1 MSYSSTVNDSHLS
14 LVWVLR
20 FVVIPF
26 YVLSVWVMIW
36 TNSPLLKE
44 LKTLFA
50 VTLMIVQIINIISM
64 ITDFFSAFKA
74 LSSAFKALSSA
85 SKGFP
90 TVEMITMI
98 ASCCITGA
106 TMFTV
111 NTLLGF

>member
-1 MSYSSTVNDSHLS
+1 MNYNSTVDDSSLS

-20 FVVIPF
+20 FVVIPL

-36 TNSPLLKE
+36 TNSPILE
-44 LKTLFA
+44 AKTLLV
-50 VTLMIVQIINIISM
+50 VTLMIIQIINIVSM
-64 ITDFFSAFKA
+64 ITDFFSVFKA
-74 LSSAFKALSSA
+74 LSSV

-90 TVEMITMI
+90 TVQMVTMI
-98 ASCCITGA
+98 ALCCITGA

>member
-1 MSYSSTVNDSHLS
+1 MSYSSTVDNISLS

-20 FVVIPF
+20 FVVIPL

-36 TNSPLLKE
+36 TNSPILE
-44 LKTLFA
+44 TKTLLV
-50 VTLMIVQIINIISM
+50 VTLIIMQIINIVSM
-64 ITDFFSAFKA
+64 IADFFSVFKA
-74 LSSAFKALSSA
+74 LSSV

-90 TVEMITMI
+90 TVKMVTMI
-98 ASCCITGA
+98 ATCCITGT

>member
-1 MSYSSTVNDSHLS
+1 MSYSSTVNDLSLS

-20 FVVIPF
+20 FVVIPL

-36 TNSPLLKE
+36 TNSPILE
-44 LKTLFA
+44 TKTLLF
-50 VTLMIVQIINIISM
+50 VTLIIMQIINIVSTIA
-64 ITDFFSAFKA
+64 DFFSVFKA
-74 LSSAFKALSSA
+74 LSSV

-90 TVEMITMI
+90 TVKMVTMI
-98 ASCCITGA
+98 ATCCITSV

>member
-1 MSYSSTVNDSHLS
+1 MSYNSTVDDSSRS

-20 FVVIPF
+20 FVVIPL

-36 TNSPLLKE
+36 TNSPILEPKM
-44 LKTLFA
+44 LFV
-50 VTLMIVQIINIISM
+50 VTLMIMQIINIVSM
-64 ITDFFSAFKA
+64 ITDFFSVFKA
-74 LSSAFKALSSA
+74 LSSV

-90 TVEMITMI
+90 TTQMVTMI
-98 ASCCITGA
+98 ATCCITGT

>member
-74 LSSAFKALSSA
+74 LSSV

-90 TVEMITMI
+90 TVQMVTMI